1 MEHGAFYIIES
12 LGILPVQD
20 PDGNKVISEVTF
32 WAREENILLLQGRF
46 LFSKMLLNDI

>member
-20 PDGNKVISEVTF
+20 PDGNKVISEVIF
-32 WAREENILLLQGRF
+32 GPGKRKYRYCKVDF
-46 LFSKMLLNDI
+46 LFSKMLLTDL